1 MPIELLVAGISIGA
15 VYGIVALGL
24 VVIHSA
30 TNIVNFAQGSI
41 AAIAAYVYIGSHRPE
56 TPLAL
61 LILAAIVT
69 GAVVSAL
76 VQVTIVT
83 WAERIGEMNAVM
95 ATVALLLVTDGVIRE
110 IWGPTTLQFPR
121 FLPEGII
128 PVGSVQVSR
137 VYLSVFG
144 VVVLAALLF
153 WLLMR
158 FTEIGL
164 VIRGAADNPE
174 ASRLMGIEPR
184 RVAAT
189 VWAVGGILAAI
200 AGLMI
205 GHLVAPRPEMA
216 LGILVKAFA
225 GAVVGG
231 FASPIGALIGA
242 ILLGVAE
249 VASGYYIG
257 SLFQDAIPLVL
268 LVLFLVVRP
277 SGLAGTPIQR
287 AV

>member
-1 MPIELLVAGISIGA
+1 MPIELIVAGVSIGA

-41 AAIAAYVYIGSHRPE
+41 AAIGAYVYIGSFRPE
-56 TPLAL
+56 TPLVLLLMIAL
-61 LILAAIVT
+61 LV
-69 GAVVSAL
+69 GAVTSAL
-76 VQVTIVT
+76 VQLTIVT

-95 ATVALLLVTDGVIRE
+95 STVALLLVTDGMIRE
-110 IWGPTTLQFPR
+110 IWGPTTLRFPR
-121 FLPEGII
+121 FLPEGVWTIGRVNVSII
-128 PVGSVQVSR
+128 YVSV
-137 VYLSVFG
+137 LA
-144 VVVLAALLF
+144 VVLVAALIF
-153 WLLMR
+153 WLLIR
-158 FTEIGL
+158 YTEVGL

-184 RVAAT
+184 RVAVT
-189 VWAVGGILAAI
+189 VWAVGGLLAAV

-231 FASPIGALIGA
+231 FASPIGALVGA
-242 ILLGVAE
+242 VLLGVAE
-249 VASGYYIG
+249 VASGFYVG

-268 LVLFLVVRP
+268 LVVFLSFRP
-277 SGLAGTPIQR
+277 SGLAGRPIR
-287 AV
+287 RVV